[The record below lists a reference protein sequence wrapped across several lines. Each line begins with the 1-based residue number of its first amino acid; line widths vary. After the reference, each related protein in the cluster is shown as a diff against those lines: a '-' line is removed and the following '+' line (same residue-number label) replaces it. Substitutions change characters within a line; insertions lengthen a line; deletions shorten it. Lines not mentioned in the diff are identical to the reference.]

1 MGNIMSI
8 LHSLDP
14 LWICLGLYLILTIAT
29 TSTIEKKY
37 KDNNEGF
44 CVSGRNAPVWMVGIS
59 AASAWLW
66 VLGLLLI
73 GRFSIEAGPAGV
85 LWSYGIPFLTT
96 SVLFGYFAK
105 KLMTKF
111 PNGFTLNSFIGERYQ
126 DKKLTYLYQFL
137 QIAACVY
144 AVSGTLTS
152 FGIVAEF
159 VSKDFNY
166 NVIVCLLAL
175 TVLAYSVWGGQ
186 KACHRTD
193 VINVLLLLA
202 ISVLA
207 GFYIVDLN
215 GGLSNVVGNWTQA
228 TDVSLFDR
236 GLMWNKGMFLA
247 LIFVGSFLA
256 DNMQYQNAF
265 SLGDRNKTIKA
276 FWMASGI
283 LMIVITGISLITGSV
298 FTADPN
304 FTVHPDVVQM
314 HMIKTTFGVSGV
326 IFFMLTVLFKASSV
340 IDSTLNGAGTVISN
354 DIVKNNDTVKAN
366 RISMVMI
373 MLISTLIAILRIDI
387 WILVSTFGL
396 LRIIMIAPTVYG
408 VYSDNNINANRL
420 FYILLA
426 IAVIGIGSTFTEIE
440 IDRATLGL
448 VVFLVPTAYIFYEHF
463 KTKQLRT

>member
-1 MGNIMSI
+1 MNLIQ
-8 LHSLDP
+8 LVDP
-14 LWICLGLYLILTIAT
+14 LWICLVAYLVLTFLA
-29 TSTIEKKY
+29 TSTISSKY
-37 KDNNEGF
+37 KHTNEGF
-44 CVSGRNAPVWMVGIS
+44 CVSGRNAPVWMVATS
-59 AASAWLW
+59 AASSWLW

-73 GRFSIEAGPAGV
+73 GRFAIESGPAGV
-85 LWSYGIPFLTT
+85 FWSYGLPFLAT

-105 KLMTKF
+105 KLISQF
-111 PNGFTLNSFIGERYQ
+111 PAGFTLNAFIDQRYQ
-126 DKKLTYLYQFL
+126 DTKLTRLYQFL
-137 QIAACVY
+137 QVAACVY

-166 NVIVCLLAL
+166 DVIVSIVAL

-193 VINVLLLLA
+193 IINILFLLV

-207 GFYIVDLN
+207 GFYIVNTN
-215 GGLSNVVGNWTQA
+215 GGLGNVYNNWTS
-228 TDVSLFDR
+228 TSDVSLFDT

-265 SLGDRNKTIKA
+265 SLGDKNKTIKA
-276 FWMASGI
+276 YWMASAI
-283 LMIVITGISLITGSV
+283 LLIVITGISLITGSV
-298 FTADPN
+298 FTSDPN

-314 HMIKTTFGVSGV
+314 HMIKTTFGISGV

-354 DIVKNNDTVKAN
+354 DIVKRTSPLTVN
-366 RISMVMI
+366 RWSMALI
-373 MLISTLIAILRIDI
+373 MFISTLIAILRIDI
-387 WILVSTFGL
+387 WVLVSTFGL
-396 LRIIMIAPTVYG
+396 LRIIMISPTIYAVYCRKKI
-408 VYSDNNINANRL
+408 STNLL
-420 FYILLA
+420 FYTLLA
-426 IAVIGIGSTFTEIE
+426 TTILGIGSTLIDIP

-448 VVFLVPTAYIFYEHF
+448 VVFLIPAGIIAYEHN
-463 KTKQLRT
+463 KSKQLRD